1 MCGWENLNVHFV
13 INIMKEDNALLGK
26 DKVVWNVVEGTG
38 VEHVIQGPRSFV
50 PKIGVIF
57 KCSENL
63 PKET

>member
-1 MCGWENLNVHFV
+1 M
-13 INIMKEDNALLGK
+13 
-26 DKVVWNVVEGTG
+26 WNVVEGTG